1 MLAMAKFIPIASA
14 TCAAFKLK
22 VNLTLVNGLDVWR

>member
-1 MLAMAKFIPIASA
+1 MPATTRFIPISSA
-14 TCAAFKLK
+14 TCAASKLK